1 MSNDSLV
8 PYKLLPGSPILRTLT
23 LDQQVNWFE
32 ESLQKWIFEPA
43 KLLLDTGN
51 ESVDFAGY
59 VLCEMDL
66 PEMG

>member
-1 MSNDSLV
+1 
-8 PYKLLPGSPILRTLT
+8 